1 MYTFKSLKIKR
12 EKVKDEEEN
21 EENEVST
28 YKEALD
34 YIRCNSNKLSF
45 VLSNE
50 RYDYCC
56 NFYFIYND
64 KILKTDKILKNL
76 LDEDATKRIY
86 VNDFEDDRS
95 INIDAKSTI
104 ENELTFKTISFSE
117 MSPKV
122 KLSNESKVA
131 FGKAKALID
140 LLSSIKDKI
149 GQEDFIYYYLTMDAD
164 DKKAIEDIISI
175 TRVFDELR
183 KQTLKLIDNYKKDLH
198 YISAK
203 EINSCLNK
211 IIGK

>member
-1 MYTFKSLKIKR
+1 MYTFKSIKIKR
-12 EKVKDEEEN
+12 AKVKDEEEN
-21 EENEVST
+21 EENEVTT
-28 YKEALD
+28 YKEAID
-34 YIRCNSNKLSF
+34 YIRCNSDKLSF

-50 RYDYCC
+50 KYDYCC
-56 NFYFIYND
+56 NFYFMYNN
-64 KILKTDKILKNL
+64 KVLKTDKILENL

-86 VNDFEDDRS
+86 VNDFENYWS
-95 INIDAKSTI
+95 INIDAKSSI
-104 ENELTFKTISFSE
+104 ENELTLSTINFSE
-117 MSPKV
+117 MSPEV

-149 GQEDFIYYYLTMDAD
+149 GREDFIYYYLTMDED
-164 DKKAIEDIISI
+164 DKKAIEDIISV
-175 TRVFDELR
+175 TKVFDELR

-198 YISAK
+198 HIGAK